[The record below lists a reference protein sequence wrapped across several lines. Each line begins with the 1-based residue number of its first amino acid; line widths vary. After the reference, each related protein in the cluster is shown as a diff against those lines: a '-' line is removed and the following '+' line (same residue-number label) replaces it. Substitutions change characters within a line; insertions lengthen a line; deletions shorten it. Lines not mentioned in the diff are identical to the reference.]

1 MAYSF
6 TAASSQYLT
15 TASTPVTAKPI
26 TLAAFAKANTD
37 VFGILV
43 YVGESAGDQRV
54 SILRTDS
61 AQSRAVRAF
70 DFGTSNFNATA
81 ATTSVS
87 AADNTLFHAA
97 GILESATS
105 RTAFLNGGSKVTN
118 TVDSGSANAY
128 GQTAIGARYASASWG
143 AFWDGQIAEAAIWNA
158 ALTDAEVAS
167 LAKGF
172 KPTRIRPQSLVFY
185 APLIRNLQ
193 DTRGGLAIT
202 NNNSA
207 TVAEHP
213 RVY

>member
-1 MAYSF
+1 MAFSF
-6 TAASSQYLT
+6 TAASSQYLNT
-15 TASTPVTAKPI
+15 TTSPI
-26 TLAAFAKANTD
+26 SDVPMTLALFYVSDNANVVYSLLFVQNTTNNARN
-37 VFGILV
+37 GIFRRGLDTPFRPQAV
-43 YVGESAGDQRV
+43 SANSAGVAASVV
-54 SILRTDS
+54 STIDGTPNVVQHAAAVFS
-61 AQSRAVRAF
+61 SSSSRKIYLNGANDAE
-70 DFGTSNFNATA
+70 S
-81 ATTSVS
+81 TTS
-87 AADNTLFHAA
+87 
-97 GILESATS
+97 IATS
-105 RTAFLNGGSKVTN
+105 GLNQIS
-118 TVDSGSANAY
+118 
-128 GQTAIGARYASASWG
+128 IGARFFNSYGNFLAGNA
-143 AFWDGQIAEAAIWNA
+143 AEAAIWNA